1 MCGIVSVK
9 GKNATSK
16 TIVALKKLE
25 YRGYDSCGIAYKSGG
40 LKCFKAKGYIV
51 NLEEKLPSNR
61 SKIAIGHTRWATHGK
76 PNEINSHPHLS
87 ADGKFACVH
96 NGIIENYKELKKSY
110 LKDVKF
116 LSDTDTE
123 VIPNLVQYFYNLELG
138 FAGKSKSESE
148 YIKIAFEKTIKL
160 LKGSF
165 AIAIINEYDDNI
177 YFARHSSPLVLS
189 GGEDNI
195 ICSDINGLLDKSKVF
210 YLPDDTYGYLDNT
223 FHVFDKNGVVV
234 DIKYNNY
241 ISNMDASLG
250 SFPHYMLKEIYE
262 IPSAISET
270 YKHLRVSEFNL
281 PKNISKILF
290 VSCGTSYHSSLMAKK
305 YIETNAKISVECE
318 IASEYL
324 SNKNLVTPDTL
335 GVFISQSG
343 ETADTLK
350 SLEKAKLQGLYTLA
364 ITNVE
369 NSHITHMAD
378 STILMRAGAEICVAS
393 TKAYTTQLF
402 VLIELAN
409 YLINVIKG
417 NYKSNKF
424 DFGDVID
431 GKLVRK
437 PKFVKKLDISSVYKL
452 KEDFDETETIRVTY
466 SDTKKYLDYTSED
479 LALLENID
487 ISELDKSLESLAD
500 KIYTHKTFHLIGKD
514 YDYVTAME
522 GSLKI
527 KEISYIFTDAYPCG
541 ELKHGTLSLID
552 ENSIVFVIMTERE
565 LVSKTINAI
574 HEVTSRGGK
583 VIVLTQFDDLDL
595 SDCYHVIRL
604 PKLHQLFMPI
614 VSIIPFHL
622 LSYKITTMLGLNPDK
637 PRNLAKSVTVE

>member
-16 TIVALKKLE
+16 TIVSLKKLE

-40 LKCFKAKGYIV
+40 LKCFKAKGYIT

-123 VIPNLVQYFYNLELG
+123 VIPNLVEYFYNLEVKLTG
-138 FAGKSKSESE
+138 QNKLD

-189 GGEDNI
+189 SGEDNI
-195 ICSDINGLLDKSKVF
+195 ICSDINGLMDKSKVF

-223 FHVFDKNGVVV
+223 FHVFDKNGTVI

-241 ISNMDASLG
+241 TSNMDSSLG
-250 SFPHYMLKEIYE
+250 NFPHYMLKEIYE

-270 YKHLRVSEFNL
+270 YKHLRVSKFNL

-305 YIETNAKISVECE
+305 YIETHAKMPCECE

-324 SNKNLVTPDTL
+324 SNKNLVSPNTL

-350 SLEKAKLQGLYTLA
+350 SLEKAKSQGVYTLA

-378 STILMRAGAEICVAS
+378 STILMSAGAEICVAS

-409 YLINVIKG
+409 YLINVSKG
-417 NYKSNKF
+417 NYKSNKV
-424 DFGDVID
+424 DFGNA
-431 GKLVRK
+431 
-437 PKFVKKLDISSVYKL
+437 
-452 KEDFDETETIRVTY
+452 ETIRVTF

-479 LALLENID
+479 LALLENIG

-552 ENSIVFVIMTERE
+552 ESSIVFVIMTERE
-565 LVSKTINAI
+565 LVSKTVNAI

-595 SDCYHVIRL
+595 SDCYYVIRL

-622 LSYKITTMLGLNPDK
+622 LSYKITTRLGLNPDK

>member
-16 TIVALKKLE
+16 TIVSLKKLE

-40 LKCFKAKGYIV
+40 LKCFKAKGYIT

-123 VIPNLVQYFYNLELG
+123 VIPNLVEYFYNLEVKLTG
-138 FAGKSKSESE
+138 QNKLD

-189 GGEDNI
+189 SGEDNI
-195 ICSDINGLLDKSKVF
+195 ICSDINGLMDKSKVF

-223 FHVFDKNGVVV
+223 FHVFDKNGTVI

-241 ISNMDASLG
+241 TSNMDSSLG
-250 SFPHYMLKEIYE
+250 NFPHYMLKEIYE

-270 YKHLRVSEFNL
+270 YKHLRMSKFNL

-305 YIETNAKISVECE
+305 YIETHAKIPCECE

-324 SNKNLVTPDTL
+324 SNKNLVSPNTL

-350 SLEKAKLQGLYTLA
+350 SLEKAKSQGVYTLA

-378 STILMRAGAEICVAS
+378 STILMSAGAEICVAS

-409 YLINVIKG
+409 YLINVSKG
-417 NYKSNKF
+417 NYKSNKV
-424 DFGDVID
+424 DFGNA
-431 GKLVRK
+431 
-437 PKFVKKLDISSVYKL
+437 
-452 KEDFDETETIRVTY
+452 ETIRVTF
-466 SDTKKYLDYTSED
+466 SDTKQYLDYTSKD
-479 LALLENID
+479 LAFLKNLD
-487 ISELDKSLESLAD
+487 ISKIDGALESLAE

-552 ENSIVFVIMTERE
+552 ESSIVFVIMTERE
-565 LVSKTINAI
+565 LVSKTVNAI

-583 VIVLTQFDDLDL
+583 VIVLTQFDDLAL
-595 SDCYHVIRL
+595 SDCYYVIRL

-622 LSYKITTMLGLNPDK
+622 LSYKITTRLGLNPDK

>member
-16 TIVALKKLE
+16 TIVSLKKLE

-40 LKCFKAKGYIV
+40 LKCFKAKGYIT

-123 VIPNLVQYFYNLELG
+123 VIPNLVEYFYNLEVKLTG
-138 FAGKSKSESE
+138 QNKLD

-189 GGEDNI
+189 SGEDNI
-195 ICSDINGLLDKSKVF
+195 ICSDINGLMDKSKVF

-223 FHVFDKNGVVV
+223 FHVFDKNSTVI

-241 ISNMDASLG
+241 TSNMDSSLG
-250 SFPHYMLKEIYE
+250 NFPHYMLKEIYE

-270 YKHLRVSEFNL
+270 YKHLRMSKFNL

-305 YIETNAKISVECE
+305 YIETHAKIPCECE

-324 SNKNLVTPDTL
+324 SNKNLVSPNTL

-350 SLEKAKLQGLYTLA
+350 SLEKAKSQGVYTLA

-378 STILMRAGAEICVAS
+378 STILMSAGAEICVAS

-409 YLINVIKG
+409 YLINVSKG
-417 NYKSNKF
+417 NYKSNKV
-424 DFGDVID
+424 DFGNA
-431 GKLVRK
+431 
-437 PKFVKKLDISSVYKL
+437 
-452 KEDFDETETIRVTY
+452 ETIRVTF
-466 SDTKKYLDYTSED
+466 SDTKKYLDYTSKD
-479 LALLENID
+479 LAFLKNLD
-487 ISELDKSLESLAD
+487 ISKIDGALESLAE

-552 ENSIVFVIMTERE
+552 ESSIVFVIMTERE
-565 LVSKTINAI
+565 LVSKTVNAI

-595 SDCYHVIRL
+595 SDCYYVIRL

-622 LSYKITTMLGLNPDK
+622 LSYKITTRLGLNPDK

>member
-16 TIVALKKLE
+16 TIVSLKKLE
-25 YRGYDSCGIAYKSGG
+25 YRGYDSCGIAYKSCG
-40 LKCFKAKGYIV
+40 LKCFKAKGYIA

-123 VIPNLVQYFYNLELG
+123 VIPNLVEYFYNLEVKLTG
-138 FAGKSKSESE
+138 QNKLD

-177 YFARHSSPLVLS
+177 YFARLSSPLVLS
-189 GGEDNI
+189 SGEDNI
-195 ICSDINGLLDKSKVF
+195 ICSDINGLMDKSKVF

-223 FHVFDKNGVVV
+223 FHVFDKNGTVI

-241 ISNMDASLG
+241 TSNMDSSLG
-250 SFPHYMLKEIYE
+250 NFPHYMLKEIYE

-270 YKHLRVSEFNL
+270 YKHLRMSKFNL

-305 YIETNAKISVECE
+305 YIETHAKIPCECE

-324 SNKNLVTPDTL
+324 SNKNLVSPNTL

-350 SLEKAKLQGLYTLA
+350 SLEKAKSQGVYTLA

-378 STILMRAGAEICVAS
+378 STILMSAGAEICVAS

-409 YLINVIKG
+409 YLINVSKG
-417 NYKSNKF
+417 NYKSNKV
-424 DFGDVID
+424 DFGNA
-431 GKLVRK
+431 
-437 PKFVKKLDISSVYKL
+437 
-452 KEDFDETETIRVTY
+452 ETIRVTF
-466 SDTKKYLDYTSED
+466 SDTKKYLDYTSKD
-479 LALLENID
+479 LAFLKNLD
-487 ISELDKSLESLAD
+487 ISKIDGALESLAE

-552 ENSIVFVIMTERE
+552 ESSIVFVIMTERE
-565 LVSKTINAI
+565 LVSKTVNAI

-595 SDCYHVIRL
+595 SDCYYVIRL

-622 LSYKITTMLGLNPDK
+622 LSYKITTRLGLNPDK

>member
-16 TIVALKKLE
+16 TIVSLKKLE

-40 LKCFKAKGYIV
+40 LKCFKAKGYIA

-123 VIPNLVQYFYNLELG
+123 VIPNLVEYFYNLEVKLTG
-138 FAGKSKSESE
+138 QNKLD

-177 YFARHSSPLVLS
+177 LFARHSSPLVLS
-189 GGEDNI
+189 SGEDNI
-195 ICSDINGLLDKSKVF
+195 ICSDINGLMDKSKVF

-223 FHVFDKNGVVV
+223 FHVFDKNGTVI

-241 ISNMDASLG
+241 TSNMDSSLG
-250 SFPHYMLKEIYE
+250 NFPHYMPKEIYE
-262 IPSAISET
+262 IPSAIGET
-270 YKHLRVSEFNL
+270 YKHLRMSKFNL

-305 YIETNAKISVECE
+305 YIETHAKIPCECE

-324 SNKNLVTPDTL
+324 SNKNLVSPNTL

-350 SLEKAKLQGLYTLA
+350 SLEKAKSQGVYTLA

-378 STILMRAGAEICVAS
+378 STVLMSAGAEICVAS

-409 YLINVIKG
+409 YLINVSKG
-417 NYKSNKF
+417 NYKSNKV
-424 DFGDVID
+424 DFGNA
-431 GKLVRK
+431 
-437 PKFVKKLDISSVYKL
+437 
-452 KEDFDETETIRVTY
+452 ETIRVTF
-466 SDTKKYLDYTSED
+466 SDTKKYLDYTSKD
-479 LALLENID
+479 LAFLKNLD
-487 ISELDKSLESLAD
+487 ISKIDGALESLAE

-552 ENSIVFVIMTERE
+552 ESSIVFVIMTERE
-565 LVSKTINAI
+565 LVSKTVNAI

-595 SDCYHVIRL
+595 SDCYYVIRL

-622 LSYKITTMLGLNPDK
+622 LSYKITTRLGLNPDK

>member
-16 TIVALKKLE
+16 TIVSLKKLE

-40 LKCFKAKGYIV
+40 LKCFKAKGYIA

-123 VIPNLVQYFYNLELG
+123 VIPNLVEYFYNLEVKLMG
-138 FAGKSKSESE
+138 QNKLD

-189 GGEDNI
+189 SGEDNI
-195 ICSDINGLLDKSKVF
+195 ICSDINGLMDKSKVF

-223 FHVFDKNGVVV
+223 FHVFDKNGTVI

-241 ISNMDASLG
+241 TSNMDSSLG
-250 SFPHYMLKEIYE
+250 NFPHYMLKEIYE

-270 YKHLRVSEFNL
+270 YKHLRMSKFNL

-305 YIETNAKISVECE
+305 YIETHAKIPCECE

-324 SNKNLVTPDTL
+324 SNKNLVSPNIL

-350 SLEKAKLQGLYTLA
+350 SLEKAKSQGVYTLA

-378 STILMRAGAEICVAS
+378 STILMSAGAEICVAS

-409 YLINVIKG
+409 YLINVSKG
-417 NYKSNKF
+417 NYKSNKV
-424 DFGDVID
+424 DFGNA
-431 GKLVRK
+431 
-437 PKFVKKLDISSVYKL
+437 
-452 KEDFDETETIRVTY
+452 ETIRVTF
-466 SDTKKYLDYTSED
+466 SDTKKYLDYTSKD
-479 LALLENID
+479 LAFLKNLD
-487 ISELDKSLESLAD
+487 ISKIDGALESLAE

-552 ENSIVFVIMTERE
+552 ESSIVFVIMTERE
-565 LVSKTINAI
+565 LISKTVNAI

-583 VIVLTQFDDLDL
+583 VIVLTQFDNLDL

-622 LSYKITTMLGLNPDK
+622 LSYKITTRLGLNPDK

>member
-16 TIVALKKLE
+16 TIVSLKKLE

-40 LKCFKAKGYIV
+40 LKCFKAKGYIA
-51 NLEEKLPSNR
+51 NLEEKLPTNR

-123 VIPNLVQYFYNLELG
+123 VIPNLVEYFYNLEVKLTG
-138 FAGKSKSESE
+138 QNKLD

-189 GGEDNI
+189 SGEDNI
-195 ICSDINGLLDKSKVF
+195 ICSDINGLMDKSKVF

-223 FHVFDKNGVVV
+223 FHVFDKNGTVI

-241 ISNMDASLG
+241 TSNMDSSLG
-250 SFPHYMLKEIYE
+250 NFPHYMLKEIYE

-270 YKHLRVSEFNL
+270 YKHLRMSKFNL

-305 YIETNAKISVECE
+305 YIETHAKIPCECE

-324 SNKNLVTPDTL
+324 SNKNLVSPNTL

-350 SLEKAKLQGLYTLA
+350 SLEKAKSQGVYTLA

-378 STILMRAGAEICVAS
+378 STILMSAGAEICVAS

-409 YLINVIKG
+409 YLINVSKG
-417 NYKSNKF
+417 NYKSNKV
-424 DFGDVID
+424 DFGNA
-431 GKLVRK
+431 
-437 PKFVKKLDISSVYKL
+437 
-452 KEDFDETETIRVTY
+452 ETIRVTF
-466 SDTKKYLDYTSED
+466 SDTKQYLDYTSKD
-479 LALLENID
+479 LAFLKNLD
-487 ISELDKSLESLAD
+487 ISKTDGALESLAE

-552 ENSIVFVIMTERE
+552 ESSIVFVIMTERE
-565 LVSKTINAI
+565 LVSKTVNAI

-595 SDCYHVIRL
+595 SDCYYVIRL

-622 LSYKITTMLGLNPDK
+622 LSYKITTRLGLNPDK

>member
-16 TIVALKKLE
+16 TIVSLKKLE

-40 LKCFKAKGYIV
+40 LKCFKAKGYIA

-76 PNEINSHPHLS
+76 PNETNSHPHLS

-123 VIPNLVQYFYNLELG
+123 VIPNLVEYFYNLEVKLTG
-138 FAGKSKSESE
+138 QNKLD

-189 GGEDNI
+189 SGEDNI
-195 ICSDINGLLDKSKVF
+195 ICSDINGLMDKSKVF

-223 FHVFDKNGVVV
+223 FHVFDKNSTVI

-241 ISNMDASLG
+241 TSNMDSSLG
-250 SFPHYMLKEIYE
+250 NFPHYMLKEIYE

-270 YKHLRVSEFNL
+270 YKHLRMSKFNL

-305 YIETNAKISVECE
+305 DIETHAKIPCECE

-324 SNKNLVTPDTL
+324 SNKNLVSPNTL

-350 SLEKAKLQGLYTLA
+350 SLEKAKSQGVYTLA

-378 STILMRAGAEICVAS
+378 STILMSAGAEICVAS

-409 YLINVIKG
+409 YLINVSKG
-417 NYKSNKF
+417 NYKSNKV
-424 DFGDVID
+424 DFGNA
-431 GKLVRK
+431 
-437 PKFVKKLDISSVYKL
+437 
-452 KEDFDETETIRVTY
+452 ETIRVTF
-466 SDTKKYLDYTSED
+466 SDTKKYLDYTSKD
-479 LALLENID
+479 LAFLKNLD
-487 ISELDKSLESLAD
+487 ISKIDGALESLAE

-552 ENSIVFVIMTERE
+552 ESSIVFVIMTERE
-565 LVSKTINAI
+565 LVSKTVNAI

-595 SDCYHVIRL
+595 SDCYYVIRL

-622 LSYKITTMLGLNPDK
+622 LSYKITTRLGLNPDK

>member
-16 TIVALKKLE
+16 TIVSLKKLE

-40 LKCFKAKGYIV
+40 LKCFKAKGYIA

-123 VIPNLVQYFYNLELG
+123 VIPNLVEYFYNLEVKLTG
-138 FAGKSKSESE
+138 QNKLD

-189 GGEDNI
+189 SGEDNI
-195 ICSDINGLLDKSKVF
+195 ICSDINGLMDKSKVF
-210 YLPDDTYGYLDNT
+210 YLSDDTYGYLDNT
-223 FHVFDKNGVVV
+223 FHVFDKNGTVI

-241 ISNMDASLG
+241 TSNMDSSLG
-250 SFPHYMLKEIYE
+250 NFPHYMLKEIYE

-270 YKHLRVSEFNL
+270 YKHLRVSKFNL

-305 YIETNAKISVECE
+305 YIETHAKIPCECE

-324 SNKNLVTPDTL
+324 SNKNLVSPNTL

-350 SLEKAKLQGLYTLA
+350 SLEKAKSQGVYTLA

-378 STILMRAGAEICVAS
+378 STILMSAGAEICVAS

-409 YLINVIKG
+409 YLINVSKG
-417 NYKSNKF
+417 NYKSNKV
-424 DFGDVID
+424 DFGNA
-431 GKLVRK
+431 
-437 PKFVKKLDISSVYKL
+437 
-452 KEDFDETETIRVTY
+452 ETIRVTF
-466 SDTKKYLDYTSED
+466 SDTQKYLDYTSKD
-479 LALLENID
+479 LAFLKNLD
-487 ISELDKSLESLAD
+487 ISKIDGALESLAE

-552 ENSIVFVIMTERE
+552 ESSIVFVIMTERE
-565 LVSKTINAI
+565 LVSKTVNAI

-595 SDCYHVIRL
+595 SDCYYVIRL

-622 LSYKITTMLGLNPDK
+622 LSYKITTRLGLNPDK

>member
-16 TIVALKKLE
+16 TIVSLKKLE

-40 LKCFKAKGYIV
+40 LNCFKAKGYIA

-123 VIPNLVQYFYNLELG
+123 VIPNLVEYFYNLEVKLTG
-138 FAGKSKSESE
+138 QNKLD

-189 GGEDNI
+189 SGEDNI
-195 ICSDINGLLDKSKVF
+195 ICSDINGLMDKSKVF

-223 FHVFDKNGVVV
+223 FHVFDKNGTVI

-241 ISNMDASLG
+241 TSNMDSSLG
-250 SFPHYMLKEIYE
+250 NFPHYMLKEIYE

-270 YKHLRVSEFNL
+270 YKHLRVSNSTL

-305 YIETNAKISVECE
+305 YIETHAKIPCECE

-324 SNKNLVTPDTL
+324 SNKNLVSPNTL

-350 SLEKAKLQGLYTLA
+350 SLEKAKSQGVYTLA

-378 STILMRAGAEICVAS
+378 STVLMSAGAEICVAS

-409 YLINVIKG
+409 YLINVSKG
-417 NYKSNKF
+417 NYKSNKV
-424 DFGDVID
+424 DFGNA
-431 GKLVRK
+431 
-437 PKFVKKLDISSVYKL
+437 
-452 KEDFDETETIRVTY
+452 ETIRVTF
-466 SDTKKYLDYTSED
+466 SDTKKYLDYTSKD
-479 LALLENID
+479 LAFLKNLD
-487 ISELDKSLESLAD
+487 ISKIDGALESLAE

-552 ENSIVFVIMTERE
+552 ESSIVFVIMTERE
-565 LVSKTINAI
+565 LVSKTVNAI

-595 SDCYHVIRL
+595 SDCYYVIRL

-622 LSYKITTMLGLNPDK
+622 LSYKITTRLGLNPDK